1 MFSLSIGEVVNK
13 DKEIK
18 RCLIDAYRKTDEEF
32 LQEATKQY
40 VIMKMYNCKYTINYA
55 THFAKSQILTKKN
68 LRDLRASTVSFFS
81 HITLF
86 YQQPNSQRWLD
97 SCVNFGHQ

>member
-1 MFSLSIGEVVNK
+1 MFSCLIGEVVNK

-40 VIMKMYNCKYTINYA
+40 VITNQIGMRMAVKL
-55 THFAKSQILTKKN
+55 FAI
-68 LRDLRASTVSFFS
+68 DLLGDFGFMGHRYIIFS
-81 HITLF
+81 PII
-86 YQQPNSQRWLD
+86 
-97 SCVNFGHQ
+97 